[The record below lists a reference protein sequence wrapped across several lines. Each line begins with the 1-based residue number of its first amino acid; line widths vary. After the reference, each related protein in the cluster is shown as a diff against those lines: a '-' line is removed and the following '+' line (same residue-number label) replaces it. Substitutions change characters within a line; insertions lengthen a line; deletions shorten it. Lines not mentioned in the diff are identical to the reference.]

1 LRKKSQSIISKI
13 IPISVILLLLLL
25 WQIISSNEI
34 IPKYMLPSPY
44 EVILAF
50 KSDFPLLMEHTKIT
64 LQEGAVGL
72 ACGVLLGIVIA
83 IIMDA
88 FDFVHKAIYPLIV
101 ISQTIPTIAIAPL
114 LVLWFGY
121 ELMPKVVLIVLTTFF
136 PVAVG
141 MFDGFQTA
149 DADEIKL
156 MKVMGASK
164 LKIFRYIK
172 LPEAMSHFFAG
183 LRVSVTYSLV
193 GAVISEWLGGYKGLG
208 VYMTRV
214 KKSYD
219 FDKMFAV
226 IFLISAISL
235 ILMGLVDILQRTCMP
250 WEHVKNEENKLE

>member
-1 LRKKSQSIISKI
+1 
-13 IPISVILLLLLL
+13 
-25 WQIISSNEI
+25 
-34 IPKYMLPSPY
+34 MLPSPY

-50 KSDFPLLMEHTKIT
+50 KSDFPLLMEHAKIT
-64 LQEGAVGL
+64 LQEGAIGL
-72 ACGVLLGIVIA
+72 ICGVLLGIVIA
-83 IIMDA
+83 IMMDA
-88 FDFVHKAIYPLIV
+88 FEFVHKALYPLVV

-121 ELMPKVVLIVLTTFF
+121 EMMPKIILIVLTTFF

-141 MFDGFQTA
+141 MFDGLQTA
-149 DADEIKL
+149 DADEMKL
-156 MKVMGASK
+156 MRVMGASK

-183 LRVSVTYSLV
+183 LRVSVTYAVV

-226 IFLISAISL
+226 IFLISALSI
-235 ILMGLVDILQRTCMP
+235 ILMGLVDVLQRACMP
-250 WEHVKNEENKLE
+250 WERVKNEQNQSE